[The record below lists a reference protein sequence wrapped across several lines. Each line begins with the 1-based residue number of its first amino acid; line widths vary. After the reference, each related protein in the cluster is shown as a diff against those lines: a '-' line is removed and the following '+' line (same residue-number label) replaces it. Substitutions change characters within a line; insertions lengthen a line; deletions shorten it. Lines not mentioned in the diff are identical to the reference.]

1 MSDFCNVRTRNLHND
16 VTNCL
21 DVTGTAKHFE
31 STAHFL
37 QSDFSGLRNFCD
49 VRLHFQNEILLVHSA
64 VLAAFSST
72 FLEKL
77 KKSENGSFDVDLK
90 FLDKNSVKKVLDFIY
105 FGKVTFNFDTLQNDL
120 EVISYFGIGQ
130 LQDEIEKKLVAIAR
144 KGKCVEVLNLV
155 TTNLKTIPHSPST
168 LLAVSDETVSDL
180 VSILHVLS
188 STNQLSYSTLLSISV
203 NSIVTI
209 VSSRIPD
216 SMKIDVINIALKWI
230 YERRLN
236 DRKASNILCGLTFGS
251 MTYAELV
258 HFRSSLIQTV
268 IPVTV
273 GRCVRLKKGENDS
286 LDIVCTH
293 AEHSMHTPNSAAT
306 SISSFPL
313 NDATSLG
320 VATIPTAATLQS
332 EKSSSHT
339 KFESSSSKP
348 SSSYNFDDCNTAM
361 SFTADDLRR
370 LGFAKMPLTRQKQQD
385 EK

>member
-21 DVTGTAKHFE
+21 DVTGTANHFE

-188 STNQLSYSTLLSISV
+188 STNQLSYSNLLSISV

-268 IPVTV
+268 IPVT
-273 GRCVRLKKGENDS
+273 

-293 AEHSMHTPNSAAT
+293 AEHSIHTPNPAAT

-332 EKSSSHT
+332 E
-339 KFESSSSKP
+339 
-348 SSSYNFDDCNTAM
+348 NFDDCNTAM

>member
-1 MSDFCNVRTRNLHND
+1 
-16 VTNCL
+16 
-21 DVTGTAKHFE
+21 
-31 STAHFL
+31 
-37 QSDFSGLRNFCD
+37 
-49 VRLHFQNEILLVHSA
+49 
-64 VLAAFSST
+64 
-72 FLEKL
+72 
-77 KKSENGSFDVDLK
+77 
-90 FLDKNSVKKVLDFIY
+90 
-105 FGKVTFNFDTLQNDL
+105 
-120 EVISYFGIGQ
+120 
-130 LQDEIEKKLVAIAR
+130 
-144 KGKCVEVLNLV
+144 
-155 TTNLKTIPHSPST
+155 
-168 LLAVSDETVSDL
+168 
-180 VSILHVLS
+180 
-188 STNQLSYSTLLSISV
+188 
-203 NSIVTI
+203 
-209 VSSRIPD
+209 
-216 SMKIDVINIALKWI
+216 MKIDVINIALKWI

-293 AEHSMHTPNSAAT
+293 AEHSIHTPNPAAT

-332 EKSSSHT
+332 E
-339 KFESSSSKP
+339 
-348 SSSYNFDDCNTAM
+348 NFDDCNTAM

>member
-1 MSDFCNVRTRNLHND
+1 M
-16 VTNCL
+16 TNCL
-21 DVTGTAKHFE
+21 DVTGTANHFE

-49 VRLHFQNEILLVHSA
+49 VRLHFQNEILLVHSSI
-64 VLAAFSST
+64 LAAFSST

-90 FLDKNSVKKVLDFIY
+90 FLGMNSVKKVLDFIY
-105 FGKVTFNFDTLQNDL
+105 FGKVTFHFDTLQNDL
-120 EVISYFGIGQ
+120 EAISYFGIGQ
-130 LQDEIEKKLVAIAR
+130 LQDEVEKKLVMIAR

-168 LLAVSDETVSDL
+168 MLAVSDETVSDL
-180 VSILHVLS
+180 VSILHDLS
-188 STNQLSYSTLLSISV
+188 TTNQLSYSTLLSISV

-273 GRCVRLKKGENDS
+273 GRCVRLKKGDNDS
-286 LDIVCTH
+286 LDIVFTH
-293 AEHSMHTPNSAAT
+293 AEHSSYTPNPTAT

-320 VATIPTAATLQS
+320 VATIPTAAATLRS
-332 EKSSSHT
+332 EKSSSNT
-339 KFESSSSKP
+339 KFETSTSKP

-361 SFTADDLRR
+361 SFTTDDLRR
-370 LGFAKMPLTRQKQQD
+370 LGFAKMPSTRRKQQD
-385 EK
+385 KK